1 MEIEKIQDI
10 EILRKIAYA
19 LYRENC
25 YFKESCSIANET
37 LAKHTR
43 TWYIPTGDSIEIQAI
58 ELNSLYEKVQKE
70 RNKDYLIFE
79 KIKELCEELQGEIQ
93 DYKNTEN
100 IESIKTFNKALV
112 NALTKIYENATNRV
126 NEIY

>member
-58 ELNSLYEKVQKE
+58 ELNSLYEKSLNE

-79 KIKELCEELQGEIQ
+79 KIKELCEETQE
-93 DYKNTEN
+93 YYNKNTEN
-100 IESIKTFNKALV
+100 IESIETFNKVLV
-112 NALTKIYENATNRV
+112 NALTKIYENVTGRM
-126 NEIY
+126 NETY